1 MDLSIVI
8 PLAPNEKL
16 NPKLMECLS
25 LMKLSGS
32 AEVILVS
39 SDEGTLSTCMDEDGG
54 GHETREALEQSKSVL
69 ALPLRSIVAPSGRA
83 SCMNAGAAESTGQ
96 VLWFLHADCYFSN
109 QSMKAVNQQLEKICI
124 QLETNKIFYW
134 NLAFYDGGG
143 LINLNQW
150 GVRFRSHF
158 LKTPF
163 GDQGLCMTKQLF
175 EALGG
180 YDVTAPYGEDHLF
193 IRQARRHNIAIE
205 SLEITIFTSARKY
218 IQNGW
223 LRTTVLHQRLW
234 MRQMIHDRQKHK

>member
-16 NPKLMECLS
+16 NPRLIACLS
-25 LMKLSGS
+25 QLEFSGS

-39 SDEGTLSTCMDEDGG
+39 ADEGTLSACMSGDGG
-54 GHETREALEQSKSVL
+54 EHEMYKAIERIETMLSQ
-69 ALPLRSIVAPSGRA
+69 PLRYVVAPSGRA
-83 SCMNAGAAESTGQ
+83 SCMNVGAQESKGQ

-109 QSMKAVNQQLEKICI
+109 QSMKAVNEKLKRVCA

-134 NLAFYDGGG
+134 ELIFYGGGG
-143 LINLNQW
+143 LIKLNQW

-163 GDQGLCMTKQLF
+163 GDQGLCMTKNLF
-175 EALGG
+175 ETLGG
-180 YDVTAPYGEDHLF
+180 YDVTAPYGEDHLL
-193 IRQARRHNIAIE
+193 IRRARQSRVAIE
-205 SLEITIFTSARKY
+205 SLRIPIFTSARKY
-218 IQNGW
+218 VQNGW

-234 MRQMIHDRQKHK
+234 IQQIYHSLTK